1 MPLKCKRIFFR
12 LKKKYKFKILEDA
25 CHALGANYINTKN
38 KIGSC
43 KFSDICVFSF
53 HPQKTI
59 TTGEGGMITTNSK
72 KCLRN
77 MLIFRNH
84 GIERKKN
91 TKK

>member
-1 MPLKCKRIFFR
+1 MQRIFR

-25 CHALGANYINTKN
+25 CHALGLFINTKN

-53 HPQKTI
+53 HPEKLFKI
-59 TTGEGGMITTNSK
+59 TGRGGMITTNSK

-77 MLIFRNH
+77 MLV
-84 GIERKKN
+84 
-91 TKK
+91 